1 MKKNSDL
8 FSNSFLKEIKQTVD
22 LIDIHSVNSL
32 VNKISKVRKKQGRIF
47 FIGVGG
53 SAANS
58 SHSVNDFRK
67 ICNIETYSLM
77 DNFSEISARI
87 NDEGWDSSLKESLKI
102 NNLTSKDAIFVLS
115 VGGGNLKKKVSVNI
129 IEAIKFAKQK
139 KSSVFSIVS
148 SLGGFTKKHSD
159 ASVVININNK
169 SLITPITESFQSII
183 LHLIVTHPMLKISKT
198 KW

>member
-1 MKKNSDL
+1 MKKKSNL
-8 FSNSFLKEIKQTVD
+8 FSHSFLTEIKKTID
-22 LIDIHSVNSL
+22 LIDLSSINLL
-32 VNKISKVRKKQGRIF
+32 VNKISKVRKNQGRIF

-102 NNLTSKDAIFVLS
+102 NNLSSKDAIFVLS

-129 IEAIKFAKQK
+129 IEAIKF
-139 KSSVFSIVS
+139 
-148 SLGGFTKKHSD
+148 
-159 ASVVININNK
+159 
-169 SLITPITESFQSII
+169 ESFQSII

>member
-1 MKKNSDL
+1 MNKKHDL

-22 LIDIHSVNSL
+22 LIDISSVNAL
-32 VNKISKVRKKQGRIF
+32 VNKIDKVKKKQGRIF

-115 VGGGNLKKKVSVNI
+115 VGGGDLKKKVSVNI

-139 KSSVFSIVS
+139 KSLVFSIVS
-148 SLGGFTKKHSD
+148 NLGGFAKKHSD
-159 ASVVININNK
+159 ASVVINVNKK

>member
-8 FSNSFLKEIKQTVD
+8 FSISFLKEIKQTVD
-22 LIDIHSVNSL
+22 LIDISSVDSL
-32 VNKISKVRKKQGRIF
+32 VNQISKVRKKQGRIF
-47 FIGVGG
+47 FIGIGG

-139 KSSVFSIVS
+139 KSLVFSIVS

-159 ASVVININNK
+159 ASVVININQK